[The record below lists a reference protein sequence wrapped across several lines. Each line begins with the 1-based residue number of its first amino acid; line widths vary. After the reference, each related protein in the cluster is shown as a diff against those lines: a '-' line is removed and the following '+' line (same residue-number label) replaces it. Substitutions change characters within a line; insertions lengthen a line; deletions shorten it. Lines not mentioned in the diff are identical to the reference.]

1 MQALPPFLPSSSPT
15 SFFLFLIPERAYRLT
30 HHLSFPPSLPPSLAT
45 LYNSPVLEE
54 FVLKTFLKALPPA
67 DAELSR

>member
-1 MQALPPFLPSSSPT
+1 MQALPPSLPPSSPT
-15 SFFLFLIPERAYRLT
+15 SFFLFLFPPNAPIGSLT
-30 HHLSFPPSLPPSLAT
+30 ISPSLPPSLAT
-45 LYNSPVLEE
+45 IYDSPVLEE